1 MHKFLRKYQT
11 FRSKWKERIDWLQ
24 IVRRYPKPQCALGHS
39 TGVCQDGLRPR
50 RWALPAGAGLV
61 SDWRFLSLL
70 PPSSESLIF
79 SPFLNQVRIS
89 RHYQSQCHKM
99 TLSNN
104 LSLGWKTVWTW
115 LLVSVTVSHTAKSI
129 SVHCLLASL
138 QDLIH
143 ILIHSHFRHPPKF
156 GHCSQSP
163 LPLCRIEF

>member
-1 MHKFLRKYQT
+1 MKRTNRLAPDSASLPEASVRPWSLNWSVSGRASPEAMSTARGSWARVRLELSVSASALLWESH
-11 FRSKWKERIDWLQ
+11 LQ
-24 IVRRYPKPQCALGHS
+24 PIFQ
-39 TGVCQDGLRPR
+39 
-50 RWALPAGAGLV
+50 
-61 SDWRFLSLL
+61 
-70 PPSSESLIF
+70 SSQNF
-79 SPFLNQVRIS
+79 SPLPIPVPQDD
-89 RHYQSQCHKM
+89 
-99 TLSNN
+99 TSNN
-104 LSLGWKTVWTW
+104 LSLEWKTVWTW